1 MYIVG
6 VCVMKKSIIALTA
19 AVGILGLSACNNAD
33 DSAVLVETKAGNV
46 TKDELYNAMKDQAG
60 AVILKDLVYTKVLSE
75 KYEVTD
81 KEIDAKYEEM
91 QAALG
96 AQFDAIVEQNGEE
109 FVRELLKSDMLKEK
123 AALEEVEVKE
133 GEVVKASHILA
144 QVPQDATEE
153 QKAEAKKKIEEAKAK
168 LDSGEK
174 FEDVA
179 QEYSEDGSAQNGGDL
194 GWFGKGRM
202 VPEFEEVAFT
212 LKEGETSD
220 IVESQFGYHII
231 KVTGTTEGFD
241 KMEQEKKDEIRK
253 ALLQADQ
260 TALQTALD
268 KAIDNADV
276 KVKDDDFKDLFKAP
290 AAE

>member
-1 MYIVG
+1 
-6 VCVMKKSIIALTA
+6 MKKSIIALTA

-33 DSAVLVETKAGNV
+33 DSAVVVETKAGNV
-46 TKDELYNAMKDQAG
+46 TKDDLYNAMKDQAG

-81 KEIDAKYEEM
+81 KELDAKYKEM

-96 AQFDAIVEQNGEE
+96 AQFDAIVEQNGED

-123 AALEEVEVKE
+123 AAIDEIDVKK

-144 QVPQDATEE
+144 KFSDNPTGEATEE
-153 QKAEAKKKIEEAKAK
+153 QKAAAKKKIEEAKAK

-179 QEYSEDGSAQNGGDL
+179 KEYSDDATAQNGGDL

-202 VPEFEEVAFT
+202 VPEFEEAAFA
-212 LKEGETSD
+212 LKEGETSE
-220 IVESQFGYHII
+220 IIESQYGYHII
-231 KVTGTTEGFD
+231 KVTGTVEDFD
-241 KMEQEKKDEIRK
+241 KMDDEKKDEVRK

-260 TALQTALD
+260 TGATLQNALD
-268 KAIDNADV
+268 KAIEKADV
-276 KVKDDDFKDLFKAP
+276 KVKDKDFEDLFKTEA

>member
-1 MYIVG
+1 
-6 VCVMKKSIIALTA
+6 MKKSIIALTA

-153 QKAEAKKKIEEAKAK
+153 QKADAKKKIEEAKAK
-168 LDSGEK
+168 LDKGEK

-179 QEYSEDGSAQNGGDL
+179 KEYSEDGSAQNGGDL

-260 TALQTALD
+260 AALQTALD

-276 KVKDDDFKDLFKAP
+276 KIKDKDFKDLFEAP

>member
-1 MYIVG
+1 
-6 VCVMKKSIIALTA
+6 MKKSIIALTA
-19 AVGILGLSACNNAD
+19 AVGIFGLSACNNAD
-33 DSAVLVETKAGNV
+33 DSAVLVESKAGNV
-46 TKDELYNAMKDQAG
+46 TKEELYDAMKDQAG

-75 KYEVTD
+75 KYEITD
-81 KEIDAKYEEM
+81 KELDAKYKEM

-96 AQFDAIVEQNGEE
+96 AQFDAIVEQNGED

-123 AALEEVEVKE
+123 AALDEVEVKA

-144 QVPQDATEE
+144 KFSDNPTAEVTEE
-153 QKAEAKKKIEEAKAK
+153 QKAAAKKKIDEAKAK

-179 QEYSEDGSAQNGGDL
+179 KEFSDDSSAQNGGDL

-202 VPEFEEVAFT
+202 VPEFEEAAFG
-212 LKEGETSD
+212 LKEDQTSE
-220 IVESQFGYHII
+220 IIESQYGYHII
-231 KVTGTTEGFD
+231 KVTGTVEDFD
-241 KMEQEKKDEIRK
+241 KMDQEKKDEVRK

-260 TALQTALD
+260 TGTTLQKALD
-268 KAIDNADV
+268 KAVKDADV
-276 KVKDDDFKDLFKAP
+276 KVKDKEFKDLFKTEA

>member
-1 MYIVG
+1 
-6 VCVMKKSIIALTA
+6 MKKSIIALTA

>member
-1 MYIVG
+1 
-6 VCVMKKSIIALTA
+6 MKKSIIALTA
-19 AVGILGLSACNNAD
+19 AVGIFGLSACNNAD

-46 TKDELYNAMKDQAG
+46 TKEELYNAMKDQAG
-60 AVILKDLVYTKVLSE
+60 AVILKDLVYTKVLSD
-75 KYEVTD
+75 KYEISD
-81 KEIDAKYEEM
+81 KELDAKYDEM

-96 AQFDAIVEQNGEE
+96 AQFDMIVEQNGED

-144 QVPQDATEE
+144 KFSDNPNEEVTEE
-153 QKAEAKKKIEEAKAK
+153 QKAEAKKKIDEVKAK

-179 QEYSEDGSAQNGGDL
+179 KEFSDDSTAQNGGDL

-202 VPEFEEVAFT
+202 VPEFEETAFS
-212 LKEGETSD
+212 LKEGEVSD

-231 KVTGTTEGFD
+231 KVTGTTEGFED
-241 KMEQEKKDEIRK
+241 MEQEKKDEIRR

-260 TALQTALD
+260 SGATLQSALD
-268 KAIDNADV
+268 KAIENADV
-276 KVKDDDFKDLFKAP
+276 KVKDKDFKDLFKAP

>member
-1 MYIVG
+1 
-6 VCVMKKSIIALTA
+6 MKKSIIALTA
-19 AVGILGLSACNNAD
+19 AVGIFGLSACNNAD

-179 QEYSEDGSAQNGGDL
+179 KEYSEDGSAQNGGDL

>member
-1 MYIVG
+1 
-6 VCVMKKSIIALTA
+6 MKKSIIALTA
-19 AVGILGLSACNNAD
+19 AVGIFGLSACNNAN
-33 DSAVLVETKAGNV
+33 DSTVLVETKAGNV

-81 KEIDAKYEEM
+81 KELDAKYDEM
-91 QAALG
+91 QASLG
-96 AQFDAIVEQNGEE
+96 AQFDAIVEQNGED

-123 AALEEVEVKE
+123 AAMDEIEVKE
-133 GEVVKASHILA
+133 GEVIKASHILV
-144 QVPQDATEE
+144 QVPQEATEE
-153 QKAEAKKKIEEAKAK
+153 QKAEAKKKIDEAKKK
-168 LDSGEK
+168 LDNGEK

-179 QEYSEDGSAQNGGDL
+179 KEYSDDGSAQNGGDL

-202 VPEFEEVAFT
+202 VPEFEEAAFA
-212 LKEGETSD
+212 LKEGEVSD
-220 IVESQFGYHII
+220 IVESQYGYHII
-231 KVTGTTEGFD
+231 KVTGTVENFD
-241 KMEQEKKDEIRK
+241 KKKQEEKDEIRR

-260 TALQTALD
+260 TALQNALD

-276 KVKDDDFKDLFKAP
+276 KVKDKEFKDLFKTEA

>member
-1 MYIVG
+1 
-6 VCVMKKSIIALTA
+6 MKKSIIALTA

-179 QEYSEDGSAQNGGDL
+179 KEYSEDGSAQNGGDL

-276 KVKDDDFKDLFKAP
+276 KVKDEDFKDLFKAP

>member
-1 MYIVG
+1 
-6 VCVMKKSIIALTA
+6 MKKSIIALTA

-46 TKDELYNAMKDQAG
+46 TKEELYNAMKDQAG
-60 AVILKDLVYTKVLSE
+60 AVILKDLVYTKVLSD

-81 KEIDAKYEEM
+81 KELDAKYDEM

-96 AQFDAIVEQNGEE
+96 AQFDAVVEQNGED

-123 AALEEVEVKE
+123 AALDEVEVKE
-133 GEVVKASHILA
+133 GEIVKASHILA
-144 QVPQDATEE
+144 KFSDNPSEEPTEE
-153 QKAEAKKKIEEAKAK
+153 QKAAAKKKIDEAKAK

-179 QEYSEDGSAQNGGDL
+179 KEFSDDGSAQNGGDL

-202 VPEFEEVAFT
+202 VPEFEEAAFS
-212 LKEGETSD
+212 LGKGETSE

-231 KVTGTTEGFD
+231 LVTETTEGFED
-241 KMEQEKKDEIRK
+241 MEQEKKDEIRK
-253 ALLQADQ
+253 ALLQSDQ
-260 TALQTALD
+260 TGATLQKALD
-268 KAIDNADV
+268 NAVKNADV
-276 KVKDDDFKDLFKAP
+276 KVKDKDFKDLFEAP
-290 AAE
+290 SAE

>member
-1 MYIVG
+1 M
-6 VCVMKKSIIALTA
+6 CVMKKSIIALTA

-153 QKAEAKKKIEEAKAK
+153 QKADAKKKIEEAKAK
-168 LDSGEK
+168 LDKGEK

-179 QEYSEDGSAQNGGDL
+179 KEYSEDGSAQNGGDL

-260 TALQTALD
+260 AALQTALD

-276 KVKDDDFKDLFKAP
+276 KIKDKDFKDLFEAP

>member
-1 MYIVG
+1 
-6 VCVMKKSIIALTA
+6 MKKSIIALTA
-19 AVGILGLSACNNAD
+19 AVGIFGLSACNNAD

-46 TKDELYNAMKDQAG
+46 TKEDLYDAMKDQAG

-81 KEIDAKYEEM
+81 KELDAKYEEM

-96 AQFDAIVEQNGEE
+96 AQFDAIVQQNGEE

-123 AALEEVEVKE
+123 AAIDAVEVKE

-144 QVPQDATEE
+144 KFPVNPGEEVTEE

-179 QEYSEDGSAQNGGDL
+179 KEYSDDATAQNGGDL

-202 VPEFEEVAFT
+202 VPEFEETAFA

-220 IVESQFGYHII
+220 IIESQYGYHII
-231 KVTGTTEGFD
+231 KVTGTVADFD
-241 KMEQEKKDEIRK
+241 KKDQEQKDEIRK

-260 TALQTALD
+260 TGTTLQKALD
-268 KAIDNADV
+268 KAVKDADV
-276 KVKDDDFKDLFKAP
+276 KVKDKEFKDLFNTTS
-290 AAE
+290 AE

>member
-1 MYIVG
+1 
-6 VCVMKKSIIALTA
+6 MKKSIIALTA

-46 TKDELYNAMKDQAG
+46 TKEELYNAMKDQAG

-81 KEIDAKYEEM
+81 KELDAKYKEM

-96 AQFDAIVEQNGEE
+96 AQFDAIVEQNGED

-123 AALEEVEVKE
+123 AALDQVEVKE

-144 QVPQDATEE
+144 KFSDNPSAEVTDE
-153 QKAEAKKKIEEAKAK
+153 QKAAAKKKIDEVKAK

-179 QEYSEDGSAQNGGDL
+179 KEYSDDSTAQNGGDL

-202 VPEFEEVAFT
+202 VPEFEEAAFT

-220 IVESQFGYHII
+220 IIESQYGYHII

-241 KMEQEKKDEIRK
+241 KMDKEKQDEIRK

-260 TALQTALD
+260 SGATLQTALD
-268 KAIDNADV
+268 KAVKDADV
-276 KVKDDDFKDLFKAP
+276 KVKDKEFKDLFNTEA

>member
-1 MYIVG
+1 
-6 VCVMKKSIIALTA
+6 MKKSIIALTA
-19 AVGILGLSACNNAD
+19 AVGIFGLSACNNAD

-179 QEYSEDGSAQNGGDL
+179 KEYSEDGSAQNGGDL

-241 KMEQEKKDEIRK
+241 KMDQEKKDEIRK

>member
-1 MYIVG
+1 

-153 QKAEAKKKIEEAKAK
+153 QKADAKKKIEEAKAK
-168 LDSGEK
+168 LDKGEK

-179 QEYSEDGSAQNGGDL
+179 KEYSEDGSAQNGGDL

-260 TALQTALD
+260 AALQTALD

-276 KVKDDDFKDLFKAP
+276 KIKDKDFKDLFEAP

>member
-1 MYIVG
+1 
-6 VCVMKKSIIALTA
+6 MKKSIIALTA

-33 DSAVLVETKAGNV
+33 DSSVLVETKAGNV

-153 QKAEAKKKIEEAKAK
+153 QKADAKKKIEEAKAK
-168 LDSGEK
+168 LDKGEK

-179 QEYSEDGSAQNGGDL
+179 KEYSEDGSAQNGGDL

-260 TALQTALD
+260 AALQTALD

-276 KVKDDDFKDLFKAP
+276 KIKDKDFKDLFEAP

>member
-1 MYIVG
+1 
-6 VCVMKKSIIALTA
+6 MKKSIIALTA
-19 AVGILGLSACNNAD
+19 AVGIFGLSACNNAD

-46 TKDELYNAMKDQAG
+46 TKEELYNAMKDQAG

-81 KEIDAKYEEM
+81 KEIDAKYDEM

-96 AQFDAIVEQNGEE
+96 AQFDAIVEQNGED

-123 AALEEVEVKE
+123 AAIEEVEVKN
-133 GEVVKASHILA
+133 GEVIKASHILA
-144 QVPQDATEE
+144 KFSANPTEEVTEE

-179 QEYSEDGSAQNGGDL
+179 KEFSDDGSAQNGGDL
-194 GWFGKGRM
+194 GWFQKGRM
-202 VPEFEEVAFT
+202 VPEFEEAAFA
-212 LKEGETSD
+212 LKEGETSE
-220 IVESQFGYHII
+220 IIESQYGYHII
-231 KVTGTTEGFD
+231 KVTGTVEDFD
-241 KMEQEKKDEIRK
+241 KMDKEKKDEIRK

-260 TALQTALD
+260 TGATLQTALD
-268 KAIDNADV
+268 KAVKDADV
-276 KVKDDDFKDLFKAP
+276 KVKDKQFKDLFNTDA

>member
-1 MYIVG
+1 
-6 VCVMKKSIIALTA
+6 MKKSIIALTA

-179 QEYSEDGSAQNGGDL
+179 KEYSEDGSAQNGGDL

-241 KMEQEKKDEIRK
+241 KMDQEKKDEIRK

>member
-1 MYIVG
+1 M
-6 VCVMKKSIIALTA
+6 CVMKKSIIALTA
-19 AVGILGLSACNNAD
+19 AVGIFGLSACNNAD

-179 QEYSEDGSAQNGGDL
+179 KEYSEDGSAQNGGDL

-241 KMEQEKKDEIRK
+241 KMDQEKKDEIRK

>member
-1 MYIVG
+1 
-6 VCVMKKSIIALTA
+6 MKKSIIALTA
-19 AVGILGLSACNNAD
+19 AVGIFGLSACNNAD

-46 TKDELYNAMKDQAG
+46 TKEELYNAMKDQAG

-81 KEIDAKYEEM
+81 KELDAKYKEM

-96 AQFDAIVEQNGEE
+96 AQFDAIVEQNGED

-123 AALEEVEVKE
+123 AALDEVEVKE

-144 QVPQDATEE
+144 KFSDNPSAEVTDE
-153 QKAEAKKKIEEAKAK
+153 QKAAAKKKIEEVKAK

-179 QEYSEDGSAQNGGDL
+179 KEYSDDSTAQNGGDL

-202 VPEFEEVAFT
+202 VPEFEEAAFA

-220 IVESQFGYHII
+220 IIESQYGYHII

-241 KMEQEKKDEIRK
+241 KMDQEKKDEIRK

-260 TALQTALD
+260 SGTTLQKALD
-268 KAIDNADV
+268 KAIEGADV
-276 KVKDDDFKDLFKAP
+276 KVKDKEFKDLFNTEP

>member
-1 MYIVG
+1 
-6 VCVMKKSIIALTA
+6 MKKSIIALTA
-19 AVGILGLSACNNAD
+19 AVGIFGISACNNAD

-123 AALEEVEVKE
+123 AALEEIEVKE

-179 QEYSEDGSAQNGGDL
+179 KEYSEDGSAQNGGDL